1 MELCVVL
8 YYSINSIVYFLHF
21 WNYLLFQ
28 PLKALET
35 RRSNYHLFPI
45 KVVAAD
51 IDDLNHVNN
60 IIYLRYVQEAA
71 QSHWYAA
78 VPTELSSQIAWVV
91 RRHEIDYL
99 KPAFS
104 GDMLVIKTWVD
115 NFTGVTSD
123 RHCEILRG
131 EEVLAR
137 SRTLWVSLDAK
148 TFRPKRVNEEIANLF
163 FSFE

>member
-1 MELCVVL
+1 M
-8 YYSINSIVYFLHF
+8 
-21 WNYLLFQ
+21 
-28 PLKALET
+28 ET
-35 RRSNYHLFPI
+35 RRSNYHLFPV

-60 IIYLRYVQEAA
+60 IVYLRYVQEAA
-71 QSHWYAA
+71 QSHWYSA

-99 KPAFS
+99 KPAFL
-104 GDMLVIKTWVD
+104 GDNLVVKTWVD

-148 TFRPKRVNEEIANLF
+148 TFRPKRVSEEIAHLF